1 MQYLWKRKYA
11 KDNNMINHFPFDHIV
26 IDDFFPLEKSRKLSE
41 EFPDYNDPSW
51 FFYNSPLEKK
61 KSNNNW
67 YNFPPETYK
76 TFSFLNSHEFV
87 KSLCEKTEIEKLYPD
102 IGLHGGGWHIHSRG
116 GKLNV
121 HLDYSI
127 HPKTGLQRKLN
138 LIVYL
143 TEGWKPEWGGGL
155 EFWSHNYETKLPL
168 KKEKTIDNVFNRAIL
183 FDTTQNSWH
192 GLPQPIECPEGVYRK
207 SMAIY
212 YMTDP
217 PENVDQR
224 KRALYA
230 PTREQENNK
239 EILDLIQQRIIWK

>member
-1 MQYLWKRKYA
+1 MEY
-11 KDNNMINHFPFDHIV
+11 FPFDHIV
-26 IDDFFPLEKSRKLSE
+26 IDDFFPIERAKKLAE
-41 EFPDYNDPSW
+41 EFPEYDHSSW
-51 FFYNSPLEKK
+51 LLYNSPLEKK

-67 YNFPPETYK
+67 YDFPPETYK
-76 TFSFLNSHEFV
+76 TFTFLNSTEFIDLL
-87 KSLCEKTEIEKLYPD
+87 SEKMDIETLYPD
-102 IGLHGGGWHIHSRG
+102 IGLHGGGWHIHARG
-116 GKLNV
+116 GKLNI

-138 LIVYL
+138 LIIYL
-143 TEGWKPEWGGGL
+143 TEGWKTEWGGGL
-155 EFWSHNYETKLPL
+155 ELWSHNNKTNKPL
-168 KKEKTIDNVFNRAIL
+168 RREVTIDNVFNRAIL

-207 SMAIY
+207 SLAVY

-230 PTREQENNK
+230 PTEDQEDNQ
-239 EILDLIQQRIIWK
+239 EILEFIQERVKLI

>member
-1 MQYLWKRKYA
+1 MEY
-11 KDNNMINHFPFDHIV
+11 FPFDHLV
-26 IDDFFPLEKSRKLSE
+26 IDDFFPLERAQKLSQ
-41 EFPDYNDPSW
+41 EFPVYDDPSW
-51 FFYNSPLEKK
+51 FFYNNPLEKK
-61 KSNNNW
+61 KTINNW
-67 YNFPPETYK
+67 YDFPPETYK
-76 TFSFLNSHEFV
+76 TFTLLNSDEFINML
-87 KSLCEKTEIEKLYPD
+87 SEKTGIEYLYPD

-116 GKLNV
+116 GKLNI

-155 EFWSHNYETKLPL
+155 ELWSHNKKTNRPL
-168 KKEKTIDNVFNRAIL
+168 KREKTIDNVFNRAIL

-192 GLPQPIECPEGVYRK
+192 GLPQPLNCPEGIYRK
-207 SMAIY
+207 SLAVY

-217 PENVDQR
+217 PEDVEPR

-230 PTREQENNK
+230 PTEDQENNQ
-239 EILDLIQQRIIWK
+239 EVLDLIQQRVLWKSKQKS